1 MNDHQYA
8 SNPAMTEALLSAAS
22 TDGIDQPKK
31 SKKRKRENGLRIAVG
46 NGDDGGS
53 KPSKEERR
61 EAKRLK
67 KLAKEPG
74 AGQGKDDVF
83 PVLPTSG
90 DVGESEQA
98 ATNGDKSEGKLSKEA
113 QKEAKR
119 LKKLARE
126 QENRTTAAKH
136 LPAINMVHG
145 MDRASDKA
153 TRKAEKERLKAEKP
167 SAKMENTDAGSQ
179 SNATNGISES
189 GSGYAEDPAL
199 TALPQPEIDDFLST
213 NFISISDPT
222 SSINLRPITQFSH
235 LPLYTTTSSSP
246 FTAFKTP
253 TPIQSA
259 AWPFLLSGHDV
270 IGVAETG
277 SGKTLAFGVPCIRCI
292 TNSPRTK
299 GSRARAVIVSPTREL
314 AAQIHTQIETLAS
327 PAHLSTVCVYGGVPK
342 DPQRLALKTAHIVVA
357 TPGRLNDLINE
368 GAADLSNVNYV
379 VLDEADRMLDKGF
392 EEEIRKIIAT
402 TPTKGRQTL
411 MFTATWPPSVRNLA
425 STFMKTPVHVSIGA
439 DNPTGELR
447 ANTKI
452 TQLVEVVDPRQ
463 KETRLLQ
470 LLKHHQG
477 AGSKKN
483 DRILVFCLY
492 KKEAARIESFL
503 STRGMKVAG
512 IHGDMSQ
519 DKRTA
524 SLSAFK
530 TGTCPLLV
538 ATDVAA
544 RGLDIPAVKA
554 VINVTF
560 PLTVE
565 DYVHRI
571 GRTGRAGAEGLAIT
585 LFTDHDKA
593 QSGALINVLRAAG
606 QEIPEE
612 LLRFGTTVKKKGHE
626 AYGAFY
632 KDPGVGGKKE
642 GTKIKFD

>member
-1 MNDHQYA
+1 
-8 SNPAMTEALLSAAS
+8 MTEALASAAP
-22 TDGIDQPKK
+22 TDRNDPTKK
-31 SKKRKRENGLRIAVG
+31 SKKRRREDVSKKAIG

-53 KPSKEERR
+53 KASKEERR

-67 KLAKEPG
+67 RLAKEPG
-74 AGQGKDDVF
+74 AGQWADEF
-83 PVLPTSG
+83 LPITT
-90 DVGESEQA
+90 VAGEVEKITA
-98 ATNGDKSEGKLSKEA
+98 NGDQSERKLSKEA
-113 QKEAKR
+113 RKEAKR
-119 LKKLARE
+119 LKKLATGQDTGAGAAQDE
-126 QENRTTAAKH
+126 PISSGVDGVDKYADKTA
-136 LPAINMVHG
+136 
-145 MDRASDKA
+145 
-153 TRKAEKERLKAEKP
+153 RKAEKARLKAEKK
-167 SAKMENTDAGSQ
+167 SAKADSGD
-179 SNATNGISES
+179 SNAFQPIAISAANGATKPL
-189 GSGYAEDPAL
+189 GGYVEDPAL
-199 TALPQPEIDDFLST
+199 TALPQSEIDDFLST
-213 NFISISDPT
+213 NFITISDPT
-222 SSINLRPITQFSH
+222 SSTNLRPITQFSH
-235 LPLYTTTSSSP
+235 LPSHTTTTSSSP
-246 FTAFKTP
+246 FAAFKTP

-259 AWPFLLSGHDV
+259 AWPFLLSGRDV

-277 SGKTLAFGVPCIRCI
+277 SGKTLAFGVPCIRSI
-292 TNSPRTK
+292 TSSSRPK
-299 GSRARAVIVSPTREL
+299 GPPARAVIISPTREL

-327 PAHLSTVCVYGGVPK
+327 PARLSTVCVYGGVPK

-357 TPGRLNDLINE
+357 TPGRLNDLIDE
-368 GAADLSNVNYV
+368 GSADLRNVDYV

-392 EEEIRKIIAT
+392 EDEIRKIIAT

-411 MFTATWPPSVRNLA
+411 MFTATWPPSVRALA
-425 STFMKTPVHVSIGA
+425 STFMKNPVHISIGA
-439 DNPTGELR
+439 DNPAGELR
-447 ANTKI
+447 ANAKI
-452 TQLVEVVDPRQ
+452 TQRVEVVDPRQ

-470 LLKHHQG
+470 LLEQHQG
-477 AGSKKN
+477 AAGAKQN

-503 STRGMKVAG
+503 RARGGGGLKVAG
-512 IHGDMSQ
+512 IHGDLSQ
-519 DKRTA
+519 EKRTA
-524 SLSAFK
+524 ALAAFK
-530 TGTCPLLV
+530 TGACPLLV

-571 GRTGRAGAEGLAIT
+571 GRTGRAGADGLAIT
-585 LFTDHDKA
+585 LFTEHDKG

-606 QEIPEE
+606 QEVPEE